1 MRRLR
6 AIPMAGSLFLA
17 CLLASGPLRAGGS
30 MATERPWAS
39 EHIEALPAD
48 IRRGI
53 VARERACGNAAAAG
67 HYFSVSIEAGG
78 RRFLSLHFEDFACTN
93 RAALCNGGG
102 CLHEVYLE
110 SWGRHRL
117 VFSARARDVRLTNDG
132 GAAGIEVTQGASKKL
147 FRWNGRSFAPSGNVR
162 NGS

>member
-1 MRRLR
+1 MKRLP
-6 AIPMAGSLFLA
+6 AIPAAGALFLA
-17 CLLASGPLRAGGS
+17 GLLASGQAQARGS

-39 EHIEALPAD
+39 EHIEGLPAD

-78 RRFLSLHFEDFACTN
+78 LRFVSLHFEDFACTN
-93 RAALCNGGG
+93 RAAVCNGGG

-110 SWGRHRL
+110 SGGRHRL

-132 GAAGIEVTQGASKKL
+132 GVVGIEVSHGASKKS
-147 FRWNGRSFAPSGNVR
+147 FRWNGRSFAPAGTMR

>member
-1 MRRLR
+1 
-6 AIPMAGSLFLA
+6 MAGPLFLA
-17 CLLASGPLRAGGS
+17 CLLASGQAQARGS

-39 EHIEALPAD
+39 EHIDRLPAD

-78 RRFLSLHFEDFACTN
+78 RNFVSLHFEDFACTN
-93 RAALCNGGG
+93 RAAVCNGGG
-102 CLHEVYLE
+102 CLHEVYLDTG
-110 SWGRHRL
+110 GRHRL
-117 VFSARARDVRLTNDG
+117 VFSARARELRLTNDG
-132 GAAGIEVTQGASKKL
+132 GVAGIEVSHGVSKKL
-147 FRWNGRSFAPSGNVR
+147 FRWSGRRFVPAGTGR